1 MQTLRRTRNAV
12 FALTTGLWLV
22 LCWTV
27 WRQLVEDA
35 ADAGETY
42 ARTPGFQALN
52 FAVQYLWF
60 FLLVLLVVLA
70 AEWMVFRMVAWAMG
84 RRESRVRE

>member
-1 MQTLRRTRNAV
+1 MKALRRTRNAV

-35 ADAGETY
+35 ADAGEIY
-42 ARTPGFQALN
+42 ARTPGFQAFN
-52 FAVQYLWF
+52 FAIQYLWF
-60 FLLVLLVVLA
+60 FLLVLLVTLA
-70 AEWMVFRMVAWAMG
+70 AEWLVFRVAQWAVSRF
-84 RRESRVRE
+84 RRQAV

>member
-12 FALTTGLWLV
+12 FALTAGFWL
-22 LCWTV
+22 LACWAF

-35 ADAGETY
+35 ADAGEIY

-52 FAVQYLWF
+52 FAIQYLWF
-60 FLLVLLVVLA
+60 FLLILLVVLI
-70 AEWMVFRMVAWAMG
+70 AEWITFRMAAWALG
-84 RRESRVRE
+84 RWKSRVRE

>member
-1 MQTLRRTRNAV
+1 MKALRQTRNAV
-12 FALTTGLWLV
+12 FALTTGLWFV

-60 FLLVLLVVLA
+60 FLLVLLAILA
-70 AEWMVFRMVAWAMG
+70 AEWIAFRMAAWAMG
-84 RRESRVRE
+84 RWKRRARE